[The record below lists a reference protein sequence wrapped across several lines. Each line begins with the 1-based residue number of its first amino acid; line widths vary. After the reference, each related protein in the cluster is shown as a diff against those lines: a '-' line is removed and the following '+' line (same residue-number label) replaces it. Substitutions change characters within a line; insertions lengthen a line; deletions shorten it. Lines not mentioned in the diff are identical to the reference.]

1 MAKEKISGKYII
13 VGTAGHIDHGKTEL
27 IKAITG
33 VDTDRLKEEK
43 ERGITIDIGFAS
55 LELDEGLRV
64 GFVDVPGHERFI
76 KNMLAGAGGIDM
88 VLLVV
93 AANESVM
100 PQTREH
106 FDICRLLR
114 VKKGLVA
121 ITKSDL
127 VEEEIRELVRL
138 EVAELLKGSFM
149 EDAPIVAISSRTG
162 EGLEELVAELRRLAR
177 EVEAKDTSGVFR
189 LPVDRSFVMRGF
201 GTVVTGSL
209 LSGEIGVEETVE
221 LLPSGLKVR
230 VRGLQVFN
238 KAVKRAFAGQ
248 RTAINLQ
255 GVSTAE
261 VRRGDILTLPELF
274 QPSYMFDAQLTLL
287 LTSPRPL
294 LHLARVRFHLGTT
307 EIMCRVHLLE
317 GEKLLPG
324 EEALV
329 QLRLEKPT
337 FALPGDCFII
347 RSYSPITTI
356 GGGLII
362 DNLPLK
368 HKKRGSEKILEAL
381 RTLTELDP
389 CRTIPI
395 FATEKGSAG
404 MGEKDIVRRTGLKP
418 DKVEGIVED
427 MEQEGLIHI
436 VARNPLLIISPEVA
450 RELSESIISLL
461 KGFHRTYSL
470 KSGMPKKELQ
480 DKLFR
485 RASFPVFKWVMDNL
499 LAEKRVRL
507 EKEVVSLAEHRIA
520 LSTPEKKVKE
530 ELESLYR
537 EADLTPLSWEEA
549 SQKLTGSLSLK
560 SKIFH
565 YLLDEGTL
573 VRVTEDLI
581 FHHQSLEG
589 LRRRVSQMG
598 TRSDRFS
605 VGEFKEWFKITRKY
619 AIPLLEYLDREKVT
633 RRVGDEREII
643 RKE

>member
-1 MAKEKISGKYII
+1 MAEEELSVKYII

-27 IKAITG
+27 IKALTG

-88 VLLVV
+88 VLMVV

-127 VEEEIRELVRL
+127 VEEEIRKLVKL
-138 EVAELLKGSFM
+138 EVDELLKGSFM
-149 EDAPIVAISSRTG
+149 EDAPIVVVSSRTG
-162 EGLEELVAELRRLAR
+162 EGLKELVAELRRLAR
-177 EVEAKDTSGVFR
+177 EVEAKDTRGVFR
-189 LPVDRSFVMRGF
+189 LPVDRSFVMKGF

-221 LLPSGLKVR
+221 VLPSRLKAR

-238 KAVKRAFAGQ
+238 KAVRRAFAGQ

-255 GVSTAE
+255 GVSTAK
-261 VRRGDILTLPELF
+261 VIRGDILTLPELF

-287 LTSPRPL
+287 PTFPRPL
-294 LHLARVRFHLGTT
+294 LHLTRVRFHLGTA
-307 EIMCRVHLLE
+307 EIICRIHLLE
-317 GEKLLPG
+317 GDKLLPG
-324 EEALV
+324 EGALV

-337 FALPGDCFII
+337 FALPGDRFII

-368 HKKRGSEKILEAL
+368 HKKRGLQRILGAL
-381 RTLTELDP
+381 RTLTGLDP
-389 CRTIPI
+389 RRTIPI

-418 DKVEGIVED
+418 GKVKGIVAD

-436 VARNPLLIISPEVA
+436 VAREPLLIISPEVV

-461 KGFHRTYSL
+461 KGFHRAHPL
-470 KSGMPKKELQ
+470 KKGMPKKELQ
-480 DKLFR
+480 EKLLR
-485 RASFPVFKWVMDNL
+485 RASFSVFKMVMDNM

-507 EKEVVSLAEHRIA
+507 EKEVVSLAEHRIT
-520 LSTPEKKVKE
+520 LSAAEKKVKE

-537 EADLTPLSWEEA
+537 KAGLTPLSWEEA
-549 SQKLTGSLSLK
+549 YQKLTGVPSLK
-560 SKIFH
+560 SKVFH
-565 YLLDEGTL
+565 YLLDEGIL
-573 VRVTEDLI
+573 VRVTKDLI
-581 FHHQSLEG
+581 FHHQSLEE
-589 LRRRVSQMG
+589 LKRRVYQMG
-598 TRSDRFS
+598 TRSDRFA
-605 VGEFKEWFKITRKY
+605 VGEFKEWFKITRKF
-619 AIPLLEYLDREKVT
+619 AIPLLEYLDRENVT

-643 RKE
+643 RKK

>member
-1 MAKEKISGKYII
+1 MAEKELTGKYII

-27 IKAITG
+27 IKALTG

-55 LELDEGLRV
+55 LELDKGLRV
-64 GFVDVPGHERFI
+64 GFVDVPGHERFV

-106 FDICRLLR
+106 FDICRLLQ

-127 VEEEIRELVRL
+127 VAEEIKELVKL
-138 EVAELLKGSFM
+138 EVADLLKGSFM
-149 EDAPIVAISSRTG
+149 EDAPMIVASSRTG
-162 EGLEELVAELRRLAR
+162 EGLEELVVELRRLAR

-209 LSGEIGVEETVE
+209 LSGDIGLEETVE
-221 LLPSGLKVR
+221 ILPSRLRAR

-238 KAVKRAFAGQ
+238 QPVRRAFAGQ

-261 VRRGDILTLPELF
+261 VRRGDVLTLPDLF
-274 QPSYMFDAQLTLL
+274 QPGYMFDAQLTLL
-287 LTSPRPL
+287 TTSPRRL
-294 LHLARVRFHLGTT
+294 LHLARVRFHLGTA
-307 EIMCRVHLLE
+307 EIMCRIHLLQ
-317 GEKLLPG
+317 GESLLPG

-337 FALPGDCFII
+337 FALPGDRFII

-368 HKKRGSEKILEAL
+368 HKKRVSERSLSDLKILA
-381 RTLTELDP
+381 ELNP
-389 CRTIPI
+389 RRSIPI
-395 FATEKGSAG
+395 FATERGGAG
-404 MGEKDIVRRTGLKP
+404 LGEKDIVRRTGLAP
-418 DKVEGIVED
+418 DKVSGMVAD
-427 MEQEGLIHI
+427 MEQEGLIHMI
-436 VARNPLLIISPEVA
+436 SQEPLLIISSEAVKG
-450 RELSESIISLL
+450 LLESIISLL
-461 KGFHRTYSL
+461 KGFHQANPL
-470 KSGMPKKELQ
+470 KKGMPKKELQ
-480 DKLFR
+480 EKILR
-485 RASFPVFKWVMDNL
+485 RAPFSVFKWIMDNL
-499 LAEKRVRL
+499 LGEERVRL
-507 EKEVVSLAEHRIA
+507 EKELVSLVEHRIA
-520 LSTPEKKVKE
+520 LSPEEKRVKE

-537 EADLTPLSWEEA
+537 GAGLSPPSREEA
-549 SQKLTGSLSLK
+549 SQKLTGSPNLK

-565 YLLDEGTL
+565 LLLEEGTL
-573 VRVTEDLI
+573 VRVTEELI
-581 FHHQSLEG
+581 FHHQSLDELKTG
-589 LRRRVSQMG
+589 VSQIG
-598 TRSDRFS
+598 TGRDRFS
-605 VGEFKEWFKITRKY
+605 VGEFKERFHITRKY
-619 AIPLLEYLDREKVT
+619 AIPLLEYLDKEKVT

-643 RKE
+643 RKG

>member
-1 MAKEKISGKYII
+1 MAEEELSGKYVI

-27 IKAITG
+27 IKALTG

-55 LELDEGLRV
+55 LELEQGLRV
-64 GFVDVPGHERFI
+64 GFVDVPGHERFV
-76 KNMLAGAGGIDM
+76 KNMLAGAAGIDL

-100 PQTREH
+100 LQTREH
-106 FDICRLLR
+106 FEICRLLR

-127 VEEEIRELVRL
+127 VEDEIRELVKL

-149 EDAPIVAISSRTG
+149 EDAPIVGVSSKTG
-162 EGLEELVAELRRLAR
+162 EGLEELVAGLRSLAA

-209 LSGEIGVEETVE
+209 FSGEIGVEETVE
-221 LLPSGLKVR
+221 ILPSKLRAR

-238 KAVKRAFAGQ
+238 KSVRRAFAGQ

-255 GVSTAE
+255 GISTAE
-261 VRRGDILTLPELF
+261 VRRGDILTLPDLF
-274 QPSYMFDAQLTLL
+274 LPGHMFDVQLTLL
-287 LTSPRPL
+287 PTSPRPL
-294 LHLARVRFHLGTT
+294 VHLARVRFHLGTA

-317 GEKLLPG
+317 GKRLLPG
-324 EEALV
+324 EETLA

-337 FALPGDCFII
+337 FALPGDRFII

-362 DNLPLK
+362 DILPLK
-368 HKKRGSEKILEAL
+368 HKKRYSEKVLGAL

-389 CRTIPI
+389 RRTIPV
-395 FATEKGSAG
+395 FATDKGGAG
-404 MGEKDIVRRTGLKP
+404 MGEKEIVSRTGLKP
-418 DKVEGIVED
+418 EKVRGIVAE
-427 MEQEGLIHI
+427 MEQKGLIHI
-436 VARNPLLIISPEVA
+436 ISREPLLIISAEVA
-450 RELSESIISLL
+450 QELSESIISLL
-461 KGFHRTYSL
+461 KGFHKTYPL
-470 KSGMPKKELQ
+470 RRGMPHKELQ
-480 DKLFR
+480 EKLLR
-485 RASFPVFKWVMDNL
+485 RAPFSAFKWVMANL
-499 LAEKRVRL
+499 LAEQRLIL
-507 EKEVVSLAEHRIA
+507 EKEVLYLPEHQIT
-520 LSTPEKKVKE
+520 LSPRESRMKE

-537 EADLTPLSWEEA
+537 KAGLTPPSWEEA
-549 SQKLTGSLSLK
+549 SQKLSGTPNLK
-560 SKIFH
+560 SKILH
-565 YLLDEGTL
+565 LLLEQGTL
-573 VRVTEDLI
+573 VRLTEDLI
-581 FHHQSLEG
+581 FHQQSLNE
-589 LRRRVSQMG
+589 LKKSVYQKG
-598 TRSDRFS
+598 TSGDRFS

-619 AIPLLEYLDREKVT
+619 GIPLLEYLDSEKVT